1 MSVSNHRP
9 GAVGVAVAGLVALAV
24 AMGIGRFAFTPILP
38 MMLHDGVVD
47 LHGASWLASANYL
60 GYLAG
65 ALGCT
70 FVPLLWSRRPGR
82 PPIDGPRLVRAGLAG
97 TAVLTLAMALPVA
110 SAWPLLRF
118 LAGVASAMVFVF
130 SSGWCLAQLAARGRS
145 PLGGA
150 MFAGPGAGI
159 VVSGLLA
166 SAMVAARW
174 TAADAW
180 LVFGALACVLSASIW
195 RVFTTAAADRAG
207 GAGPSSPS
215 PAAHGDA
222 PTAPVA
228 PTPVAAAAAA
238 AAAAA
243 VASAAAA
250 EAEAEAEADARAANA
265 TSTGRHSHGEVA
277 TLVFAYGISGF
288 GYIVTATFL
297 PVIARSALAPDSPWL
312 DLFWPIF
319 GAGVIVGALLA
330 TRTRVAADLRLL
342 LAGAY
347 LVQALGIAIG
357 VAAPSAAGFALGSL
371 LLGVPFTAITY
382 FALQEVR
389 RLRPDHVA
397 STTGLVTAMWSIG
410 QTAGPPMV
418 ALLLRRV
425 PTVGAA
431 FTLALVVAAAALVV
445 GALVFLASARR
456 WPRPAIG

>member
-70 FVPLLWSRRPGR
+70 FVPLLWSRQSGR
-82 PPIDGPRLVRAGLAG
+82 PPIDGPRLVRAGLAA

-110 SAWPLLRF
+110 PAWPLLRF

-195 RVFTTAAADRAG
+195 QVFKTAADHTDVTAAANANAD
-207 GAGPSSPS
+207 
-215 PAAHGDA
+215 
-222 PTAPVA
+222 VN
-228 PTPVAAAAAA
+228 V
-238 AAAAA
+238 
-243 VASAAAA
+243 AAA
-250 EAEAEAEADARAANA
+250 EANADADTAAHA
-265 TSTGRHSHGEVA
+265 GAHVASDASGGRHSHGEVA
-277 TLVFAYGISGF
+277 TLAFAYGISGF

-297 PVIARSALAPDSPWL
+297 PVIARSALASDSPWL

-330 TRTRVAADLRLL
+330 TRTRVAADVRLL

-347 LVQALGIAIG
+347 LVQAVGIAIG
-357 VAAPSAAGFALGSL
+357 VAAPSAVGFALGSL

-425 PTVGAA
+425 PSVGAA